1 MPGHIKFTIV
11 CLVAIFGLVAGYVW
25 ADMKFGTVTF
35 TKEVTSL
42 VETPVTA
49 ETTKE
54 PVKEITTPVWP
65 EILDTEEYDKRI
77 LTLSGYVPPTPVMV
91 LSTSTTESGAV
102 ITRMVAATTT
112 TSSSLKYSSTTNVTI
127 DGQKWPPA
135 APYPYGGAI
144 LPFKRIL
151 AYYGNFIQGKW
162 VF

>member
-1 MPGHIKFTIV
+1 M
-11 CLVAIFGLVAGYVW
+11 
-25 ADMKFGTVTF
+25 
-35 TKEVTSL
+35 
-42 VETPVTA
+42 
-49 ETTKE
+49 
-54 PVKEITTPVWP
+54 ITW
-65 EILDTEEYDKRI
+65 
-77 LTLSGYVPPTPVMV
+77 MV
-91 LSTSTTESGAV
+91 
-102 ITRMVAATTT
+102 ATTT